1 MSLRKIF
8 SAKSIPGLTQ
18 QSRSVIPQRFL
29 GTERATGIIS
39 GSDDPKRMKQDVINL
54 YKNLIYLSREW
65 PTDLRPQIKQAF
77 MKNRAVEDP
86 AEIRNLIGR
95 GEYVCREIIA
105 TYHLRKYRA
114 MKRRYYNEHRDKQME
129 EMFKNLSQWYQVAY
143 VLYSSIAQ

>member
-1 MSLRKIF
+1 MAVMNTTRIFAAEGRRKLIGEI
-8 SAKSIPGLTQ
+8 SPSSPK
-18 QSRSVIPQRFL
+18 RFM
-29 GTERATGIIS
+29 TVSENS
-39 GSDDPKRMKQDVINL
+39 GSTVSSNNAKNLKGDVIKL

-77 MKNRAVEDP
+77 MKNRTVQDP
-86 AEIRNLIGR
+86 EEIRNLIGR

-129 EMFKNLSQWYQVAY
+129 EMFKNLSQ
-143 VLYSSIAQ
+143 